1 MMQILAVSV
10 PLEEFLS
17 ILGKFHARGSDE
29 SGVNAAAAVLARIP
43 MPLTA

>member
-17 ILGKFHARGSDE
+17 ILGKFHARGLE
-29 SGVNAAAAVLARIP
+29 RRHFLQTYVRQEFTHYP
-43 MPLTA
+43 H